1 MKIAVAGVG
10 YVGLV
15 TAVTLADIGHDV
27 ICLDID
33 KNKLKMLNE
42 GVSPIYEYGLEEL
55 MLKNRERLTFTDDV
69 TRYAEA
75 QVIIIG
81 VGTPEKEDGSADL
94 GAVFAVADSVADNCS
109 DETVV
114 VVKSTVPIGT
124 CESVRRRISER
135 RASLL
140 RCLESRVSLPGN
152 GGQRYLQCR
161 QNSCRCGRRT
171 GFRDCRKNVRAARAA
186 DSPRRR
192 AKLRDDKICL

>member
-75 QVIIIG
+75 QVIVIG

-124 CESVRRRISER
+124 CESVRCRISER
-135 RASLL
+135 RPGL
-140 RCLESRVSLPGN
+140 RFYVVSNPEFLSQGTAVRDTFNADRIVVGVDSEQAFEIVERVYAPLELPIVRVGE
-152 GGQRYLQCR
+152 
-161 QNSCRCGRRT
+161 
-171 GFRDCRKNVRAARAA
+171 A
-186 DSPRRR
+186 PR
-192 AKLRDDKICL
+192 